1 MKHLRRTT
9 MSLTALVLT
18 ACAAGN
24 GLQVVAAHDEKLRVE
39 RNAQTLVNALPVNVS
54 RRSFRFQIAAD
65 DRASVWNIAP
75 GVIVI
80 SQTTAR
86 HATDDELIQLI
97 AHGMAHDLLAHPVA
111 ETGPSGA
118 REAAENIAIAAVPGG
133 ILLAGGVE
141 GIAGN
146 GAYTLA
152 HEIDAER
159 IGLRLWLYSGRTCA
173 TWIALR
179 QAQRTHGRSWHEPI
193 KDVTPPFDDLMRTAQ
208 EECVGQR

>member
-1 MKHLRRTT
+1 

-39 RNAQTLVNALPVNVS
+39 RSAQTLVNALPVTVA
-54 RRSFRFQIAAD
+54 RRSFAFHIAGD
-65 DRASVWNIAP
+65 DRASAWNIAP
-75 GVIVI
+75 GVIYI
-80 SQTTAR
+80 NQAIAR
-86 HATDDELIQLI
+86 NATDDALTQLI
-97 AHGMAHDLLAHPVA
+97 AHSMAHDLLAHPVA
-111 ETGPSGA
+111 ETDPSGV
-118 REAAENIAIAAVPGG
+118 REAAEHVAIAVVPGG
-133 ILLAGGVE
+133 ILLAGVVE
-141 GIAGN
+141 GIAGS

-179 QAQRTHGRSWHEPI
+179 QAHRTHGRSWHEPI
-193 KDVTPPFDDLMRTAQ
+193 KGVTPPFDDLMRVAK
-208 EECVGQR
+208 EECEGQR